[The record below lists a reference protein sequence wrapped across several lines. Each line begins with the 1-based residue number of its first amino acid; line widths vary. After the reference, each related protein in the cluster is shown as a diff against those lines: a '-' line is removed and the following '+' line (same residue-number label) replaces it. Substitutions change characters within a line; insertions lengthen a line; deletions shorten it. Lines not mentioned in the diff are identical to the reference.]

1 VPLKAPTGAAT
12 TQGNCRRGA
21 ANTPKLPRVQVQVC
35 LCAPSAAAATATT
48 AAAATTATT
57 ATPATTSN
65 IQQQHAP
72 LMAAPKPTWSSI
84 KAKTSGNTKSIR
96 KKKKKSLPLRT
107 CAMA

>member
-48 AAAATTATT
+48 AVGVAVVGVAVAAG
-57 ATPATTSN
+57 TSAVV
-65 IQQQHAP
+65 AP
-72 LMAAPKPTWSSI
+72 L
-84 KAKTSGNTKSIR
+84 
-96 KKKKKSLPLRT
+96 LL
-107 CAMA
+107 